1 MSKHIGADADEI
13 PTTSLGKY
21 LSGEDY
27 RKDLIEQG
35 KLRKYVDPS
44 VVPKRERVFR
54 IADELMKKFNE
65 WEKFAEKNPNS
76 VYAMKLDQLHN
87 EFNTDN
93 ITDLAMILANMELQR
108 MRKKKLKDILYG
120 DKKGEEGGI
129 KLSSMAKEGLHENIW
144 TTGNKTKEDIAAEQ
158 DKYNQAMTK
167 SLGLSELFA

>member
-21 LSGEDY
+21 LSGDDY

-76 VYAMKLDQLHN
+76 AYAMKLDQLHN

-93 ITDLAMILANMELQR
+93 ITDLAMILANMELQK
-108 MRKKKLKDILYG
+108 MRKKKLKDILYR

-129 KLSSMAKEGLHENIW
+129 KLSSMAKEGLNENIW
-144 TTGNKTKEDIAAEQ
+144 TTGNKTEDQLKEEQ
-158 DKYNQAMTK
+158 NKYNEKLKK
-167 SLGLSELFA
+167 SMVSGLFA